1 MQKLGIKGTKFTI
14 RYGVIARHFGK
25 DGSHD
30 FTIEEWQQLPNAI
43 QNPFAITK
51 YKNRGYRIY
60 TALQTEKGEFIVVGV
75 DVKNAGRELEINAI
89 STVFGRRSN
98 ANLPENEEVIY
109 VSETITPEQQSLLS
123 RPNSDQYPAERESS
137 THKDTPSTPNSQAE
151 EVKNEK
157 AQPKSK
163 TKKVTGK
170 KQEPKAKEPQ
180 TIPEAII
187 GNTKSVVTA
196 AANKVN
202 VADFTADKEIPIA
215 ALHAVHRANGFVEA
229 TSGRIL
235 VRYRENY
242 DKKYEKTY
250 LFVHNA
256 EDGTKYSEG
265 GIKYFK
271 AGELVPDDA
280 VRFPNTENWM
290 TSRKKGQ
297 YEEVNIPIDEM
308 IIIAKAALNL
318 SKVFNEIYKDI
329 PCCFEINGK
338 KVYFQAGDL
347 LKAAS
352 MAKKLGFNEVIL
364 GRNKTL
370 QFTPEKELDGQAVL
384 CAPFPSFSDRDP
396 KTITHFGKDGY
407 INQDGF
413 YEVKT
418 KIPTSVSAAEKV
430 VTILTALANANP
442 DIRESYTNGD
452 GSIKTFSQLHL
463 WSEVEKKL
471 SDKGTELA
479 EQIGSMKCLDE
490 SQLEKPKPK
499 SGTKKSVPKNEE
511 NAPKTKKSLRQHK
524 AEQAQAATTED
535 TARRDALADIMQQSG
550 LEVFVD
556 EKAQQ
561 VLDEE
566 NGKNLTKGLR
576 LAIEDTKNGTDNA
589 PTAISKNADPSR
601 GNATNSISDAKVD
614 NRIEVTN
621 GNVENL
627 NDLAKTIQKDG
638 ALKPEKFLLAL
649 EAELGSKNQNPDSSQ
664 YFKNNIDYTLRL
676 SNHRANARMY
686 LLHDHATGN
695 TSVVVKMNE
704 RGSKKNK
711 NVEAVE
717 FVYFPDK
724 LDQQTQLS
732 IIEGIQNWIKTG
744 EYNQVANQTNVSTIQ
759 NDVREHRV
767 FHGSGAEF
775 DAFDHSHMGEGEGA
789 QAYGWGTYV
798 TEVEGIGRAYAR
810 NPWQM
815 KINELE
821 SNISRAKEK
830 LPFMPPSATKTE
842 LENNIKE
849 WEEELAKLENG
860 NRHLYT
866 VEIPD
871 DNGENYLHWEK
882 PLTREQIGRITEK
895 LKADGWNVVEGNH
908 PTFEK
913 NGERIVLNE
922 RAQGRDVYAEL
933 EEALGS
939 DKAASEFLSSVG
951 FTGISYPA
959 EYRSGGRNDGARNFV
974 IFNEKDAQIT
984 DHIRFFRTANG
995 QAYGFTVNG
1004 KIYLDPRIA
1013 TAETA
1018 IHEYAHLWA
1027 DMLRQMNPEA
1037 WNDIVQ
1043 LMKGTSVW
1051 DEVKSLYP
1059 ELKTDDEIADEVLAH
1074 YSGRRGAAKL
1084 SKEQHRIAHDQNMDL
1099 RSKATAIAALE
1110 RIKQALT
1117 KFWKGVADLLHIRFT
1132 TAEEVADRV
1141 LADLL
1146 HGVNPT
1152 AYAKREDGKVRR
1164 MGTRVNRYMANIASH
1179 FNEAE
1184 LTPSQQAVV
1193 DVYSGKSDNQAISV
1207 EREDGK
1213 RKVVMRQG
1221 NENHAGAKH
1230 SLYRHFS
1237 RNEGTI
1243 TADDILLIPQVLE
1256 KGEMKIVKNGKG
1268 KLYSLEKDGVKYK
1281 VYTDRKSVV

>member
-1 MQKLGIKGTKFTI
+1 
-14 RYGVIARHFGK
+14 
-25 DGSHD
+25 
-30 FTIEEWQQLPNAI
+30 
-43 QNPFAITK
+43 
-51 YKNRGYRIY
+51 
-60 TALQTEKGEFIVVGV
+60 
-75 DVKNAGRELEINAI
+75 
-89 STVFGRRSN
+89 
-98 ANLPENEEVIY
+98 
-109 VSETITPEQQSLLS
+109 
-123 RPNSDQYPAERESS
+123 
-137 THKDTPSTPNSQAE
+137 
-151 EVKNEK
+151 
-157 AQPKSK
+157 
-163 TKKVTGK
+163 
-170 KQEPKAKEPQ
+170 
-180 TIPEAII
+180 
-187 GNTKSVVTA
+187 
-196 AANKVN
+196 
-202 VADFTADKEIPIA
+202 
-215 ALHAVHRANGFVEA
+215 
-229 TSGRIL
+229 
-235 VRYRENY
+235 
-242 DKKYEKTY
+242 
-250 LFVHNA
+250 
-256 EDGTKYSEG
+256 
-265 GIKYFK
+265 
-271 AGELVPDDA
+271 
-280 VRFPNTENWM
+280 
-290 TSRKKGQ
+290 
-297 YEEVNIPIDEM
+297 
-308 IIIAKAALNL
+308 
-318 SKVFNEIYKDI
+318 
-329 PCCFEINGK
+329 
-338 KVYFQAGDL
+338 
-347 LKAAS
+347 
-352 MAKKLGFNEVIL
+352 
-364 GRNKTL
+364 
-370 QFTPEKELDGQAVL
+370 
-384 CAPFPSFSDRDP
+384 
-396 KTITHFGKDGY
+396 
-407 INQDGF
+407 
-413 YEVKT
+413 
-418 KIPTSVSAAEKV
+418 
-430 VTILTALANANP
+430 
-442 DIRESYTNGD
+442 
-452 GSIKTFSQLHL
+452 
-463 WSEVEKKL
+463 
-471 SDKGTELA
+471 
-479 EQIGSMKCLDE
+479 
-490 SQLEKPKPK
+490 
-499 SGTKKSVPKNEE
+499 
-511 NAPKTKKSLRQHK
+511 
-524 AEQAQAATTED
+524 
-535 TARRDALADIMQQSG
+535 
-550 LEVFVD
+550 
-556 EKAQQ
+556 
-561 VLDEE
+561 
-566 NGKNLTKGLR
+566 
-576 LAIEDTKNGTDNA
+576 
-589 PTAISKNADPSR
+589 
-601 GNATNSISDAKVD
+601 
-614 NRIEVTN
+614 
-621 GNVENL
+621 
-627 NDLAKTIQKDG
+627 
-638 ALKPEKFLLAL
+638 
-649 EAELGSKNQNPDSSQ
+649 
-664 YFKNNIDYTLRL
+664 
-676 SNHRANARMY
+676 
-686 LLHDHATGN
+686 
-695 TSVVVKMNE
+695 
-704 RGSKKNK
+704 
-711 NVEAVE
+711 
-717 FVYFPDK
+717 
-724 LDQQTQLS
+724 
-732 IIEGIQNWIKTG
+732 
-744 EYNQVANQTNVSTIQ
+744 
-759 NDVREHRV
+759 
-767 FHGSGAEF
+767 
-775 DAFDHSHMGEGEGA
+775 
-789 QAYGWGTYV
+789 
-798 TEVEGIGRAYAR
+798 
-810 NPWQM
+810 M

-830 LPFMPPSATKTE
+830 LPFMPPSDTKTE

-882 PLTREQIGRITEK
+882 PLTREQVGRITEK

-959 EYRSGGRNDGARNFV
+959 EYRSGGRKDMARNFV

-984 DHIRFFRTANG
+984 DHIRFFRTKNG

-1043 LMKGTSVW
+1043 LMKDTSVW
-1051 DEVKSLYP
+1051 EEVKRLYP
-1059 ELKTDDEIADEVLAH
+1059 ELKTEDEIADEVLAH

-1152 AYAKREDGKVRR
+1152 AYAKREDGKVRK

-1281 VYTDRKSVV
+1281 VYTEKKDSQEIFCDFYTNKKGNNTRPYISERDAQNGNTQLSARAGRIVANDAANVAQSSDTSNSNTPESTDIDHILGNGNSKQGEKVRQHMETIAQKLGLKLNWVSSNKQSNGCLLYTSDAADEL

>member
-1 MQKLGIKGTKFTI
+1 MRPTMQTRQMLCRPCFTKQWRTTACVRSSARTSTPCSTGCIVQQAVKSTFQLTPTEFSNQAQQI
-14 RYGVIARHFGK
+14 TDSYGKIIFDRNAK
-25 DGSHD
+25 AEKP
-30 FTIEEWQQLPNAI
+30 TEEPQTEEPKNEDPKAEANDQQ
-43 QNPFAITK
+43 K
-51 YKNRGYRIY
+51 
-60 TALQTEKGEFIVVGV
+60 EKGERTNAPAKDGIEKDKEKVGTNKQDNRTDNSVKEWENSFLLSQETDQNNSPFILSSSGSIDFGQISARHNLPSAPVRLSLGDAENGYRHINRRHGQQIKDNGFNSIQEFVEYVLSNFTRIVEGEAY
-75 DVKNAGRELEINAI
+75 KNESGGKNQTYLVQLQDKHNNTLYIQLSRDGKYWNISSAG
-89 STVFGRRSN
+89 VFGKNYGNKKKEIWSASEVQNDNSAIVSDGLQSEPNADNSSISN
-98 ANLPENEEVIY
+98 G
-109 VSETITPEQQSLLS
+109 TPSK
-123 RPNSDQYPAERESS
+123 SS

-151 EVKNEK
+151 EVKNEE

-180 TIPEAII
+180 TTQTIPEAIL

-196 AANKVN
+196 AVNKVN
-202 VADFTADKEIPIA
+202 VADFTAEKGFPRT

-229 TSGRIL
+229 TSGYIL

-511 NAPKTKKSLRQHK
+511 SVPKTKKSLRQHK
-524 AEQAQAATTED
+524 AEQAQAATAED
-535 TARRDALADIMQQSG
+535 TALLDAVADIMQQSG

-566 NGKNLTKGLR
+566 NERVRLNAKQKRALETASISQKEEYQQTVVSSADGAKILKNLDKLAEEYDNSPYTKEKTFLGALAQALGASTKG
-576 LAIEDTKNGTDNA
+576 
-589 PTAISKNADPSR
+589 S
-601 GNATNSISDAKVD
+601 
-614 NRIEVTN
+614 
-621 GNVENL
+621 
-627 NDLAKTIQKDG
+627 
-638 ALKPEKFLLAL
+638 
-649 EAELGSKNQNPDSSQ
+649 SSQ
-664 YFKNNIDYTLRL
+664 YATFETINGQIVTIRL
-676 SNHRANARMY
+676 ANHSASSKRMDDAGRDNAISIVIS
-686 LLHDHATGN
+686 A
-695 TSVVVKMNE
+695 KPNE
-704 RGSKKNK
+704 GVTNDGD
-711 NVEAVE
+711 AHIVE
-717 FVYFPDK
+717 FYYNSIK
-724 LDQQTQLS
+724 LRKAEGHPLAEIVRS
-732 IIEGIQNWIKTG
+732 IKQALYSG
-744 EYNQVANQTNVSTIQ
+744 EYKDTTGLAEIQ
-759 NDVREHRV
+759 EVNTTFEKLREHRV

-798 TEVEGIGRAYAR
+798 TEVEGIGRAYA
-810 NPWQM
+810 
-815 KINELE
+815 
-821 SNISRAKEK
+821 
-830 LPFMPPSATKTE
+830 
-842 LENNIKE
+842 
-849 WEEELAKLENG
+849 
-860 NRHLYT
+860 
-866 VEIPD
+866 
-871 DNGENYLHWEK
+871 
-882 PLTREQIGRITEK
+882 
-895 LKADGWNVVEGNH
+895 
-908 PTFEK
+908 
-913 NGERIVLNE
+913 
-922 RAQGRDVYAEL
+922 
-933 EEALGS
+933 
-939 DKAASEFLSSVG
+939 LSL
-951 FTGISYPA
+951 I
-959 EYRSGGRNDGARNFV
+959 
-974 IFNEKDAQIT
+974 
-984 DHIRFFRTANG
+984 HI
-995 QAYGFTVNG
+995 
-1004 KIYLDPRIA
+1004 
-1013 TAETA
+1013 
-1018 IHEYAHLWA
+1018 
-1027 DMLRQMNPEA
+1027 
-1037 WNDIVQ
+1037 
-1043 LMKGTSVW
+1043 
-1051 DEVKSLYP
+1051 
-1059 ELKTDDEIADEVLAH
+1059 
-1074 YSGRRGAAKL
+1074 
-1084 SKEQHRIAHDQNMDL
+1084 
-1099 RSKATAIAALE
+1099 
-1110 RIKQALT
+1110 
-1117 KFWKGVADLLHIRFT
+1117 
-1132 TAEEVADRV
+1132 
-1141 LADLL
+1141 
-1146 HGVNPT
+1146 
-1152 AYAKREDGKVRR
+1152 
-1164 MGTRVNRYMANIASH
+1164 
-1179 FNEAE
+1179 
-1184 LTPSQQAVV
+1184 
-1193 DVYSGKSDNQAISV
+1193 
-1207 EREDGK
+1207 
-1213 RKVVMRQG
+1213 
-1221 NENHAGAKH
+1221 
-1230 SLYRHFS
+1230 
-1237 RNEGTI
+1237 
-1243 TADDILLIPQVLE
+1243 
-1256 KGEMKIVKNGKG
+1256 
-1268 KLYSLEKDGVKYK
+1268 
-1281 VYTDRKSVV
+1281 